1 MLSQRRVLL
10 HHRAGI
16 LTGTLNNVGIGK
28 RPQEAQGALRARL
41 CSTQNI
47 TLAALR
53 QVDAREFKAVRGG
66 GDRVQALAGH
76 AALLLTGH
84 QQAGARVAAAA
95 HTTAQ
100 LVQARDA
107 EAVGVHDDHER
118 GVRDVHAHL
127 NDGGADEQ
135 VNFAALES
143 GHDGGF
149 LSRVHAAV
157 QGADTHADEGVLCAQ
172 VGVH

>member
-1 MLSQRRVLL
+1 M
-10 HHRAGI
+10 
-16 LTGTLNNVGIGK
+16 
-28 RPQEAQGALRARL
+28 

-53 QVDAREFKAVRGG
+53 QVDAGELEAVRGG
-66 GDRVQALAGH
+66 GDRIQALAGH
-76 AALLLTGH
+76 AALLLAGN
-84 QQAGARVAAAA
+84 QQAGARIAAAT

-127 NDGGADEQ
+127 NDGGADE
-135 VNFAALES
+135 
-143 GHDGGF
+143 
-149 LSRVHAAV
+149 
-157 QGADTHADEGVLCAQ
+157 
-172 VGVH
+172 

>member
-1 MLSQRRVLL
+1 MLSQRRILL

-16 LTGTLNNVGIGK
+16 LAGTLNNVGIGE
-28 RPQEAQGALRARL
+28 RPQEPQGALRARL

-47 TLAALR
+47 TLAALS
-53 QVDAREFKAVRGG
+53 QVDAGKLKAVRGG
-66 GDRVQALAGH
+66 GDRIQSLAGH
-76 AALLLTGH
+76 AALLLAGH
-84 QQAGARVAAAA
+84 QQAGARVAAAT

-100 LVQARDA
+100 LVQTRDA

-143 GHDGGF
+143 GHDGG
-149 LSRVHAAV
+149 LLRRVHAAV
-157 QGADTHADEGVLCAQ
+157 QGADTHADEGIFSAQ